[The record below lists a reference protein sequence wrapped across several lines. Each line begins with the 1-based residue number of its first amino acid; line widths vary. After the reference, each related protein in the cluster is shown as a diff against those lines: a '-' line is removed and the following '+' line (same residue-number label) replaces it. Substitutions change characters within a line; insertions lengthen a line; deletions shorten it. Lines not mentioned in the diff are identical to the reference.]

1 MKSHWEL
8 FQEYYNKAPAAQRIF
23 VDKNVFNKITE
34 VIAKELSNEQKRDL
48 VFATNLMILGFENI
62 ENIKPYIN
70 TLLEK
75 ITTHEK
81 YIKQL
86 ISIFIKTGDYIKF
99 GNSSIPPEKRNSIKK
114 QLSVVQNYLL
124 EDADSICK
132 LFVIAQKYNLEKD
145 EIYKKFAITV
155 GDIILGFYRIQDTV
169 PLLQQELGLDPR
181 TAALLGAD
189 VLDFLAPL
197 SDPNWQPP
205 EEFEPIDSEE
215 EDSELGQ
222 IPVKL
227 EEVVEQNKIEI
238 QPILPNIPTP
248 ATPFDTTRVTP
259 DIAPYVAPV
268 VPPLRTMADDMA
280 HPAEQREGLVG
291 GLNYEPVYTSSQD
304 NLRRPISDTPN
315 YVTPIPPRPPQNQ
328 NRPSVE
334 EPPRWGG

>member
-1 MKSHWEL
+1 MSAITNEIRDQYL
-8 FQEYYNKAPAAQRIF
+8 TQATPAQWFLSASPASGAALWSIAH
-23 VDKNVFNKITE
+23 KYSLTE
-34 VIAKELSNEQKRDL
+34 
-48 VFATNLMILGFENI
+48 
-62 ENIKPYIN
+62 
-70 TLLEK
+70 
-75 ITTHEK
+75 
-81 YIKQL
+81 
-86 ISIFIKTGDYIKF
+86 
-99 GNSSIPPEKRNSIKK
+99 NSI
-114 QLSVVQNYLL
+114 YTT
-124 EDADSICK
+124 
-132 LFVIAQKYNLEKD
+132 
-145 EIYKKFAITV
+145 FAITV

-248 ATPFDTTRVTP
+248 TTPFDTTRVTP